1 MSDQNSPAK
10 PAGEKPPADKGAAK
24 ANPSTPKGTAAKS
37 GKLKAQSAAPAKH
50 TSGSGAGKWW
60 LLILVLLAAASAAG
74 YYYGAPLWQQFNGE
88 QQALARQVQ
97 ALEVELAKQSQ
108 QQLNS
113 VQQIA
118 ANNEKIENLP
128 LRLST
133 ELSGQLNQQLQR
145 QITGPMASLAS
156 RVQRNQTRLN
166 DLDGGVGRQ
175 WQLAELQYTIRLASM
190 RLTLEDDVAPSIELL
205 ERADDLLAQW
215 NDPDFSPLRAALAAD
230 IAALEQRPTIDRQ
243 GLHNRLLAI
252 AVESQ
257 EALATE
263 LERQNFVLQE
273 EGAED
278 QGARPDWRARLNQL
292 GDLVGELFILQRTE
306 QALPELTAPNAQ
318 QLLAERFALAIE
330 QAALAMWRGDTA
342 LYQHS
347 LKLCQELLELSTASS
362 DNRAPLRA
370 SLAELAQLPVAH
382 KTLSI
387 SQSEAAWYDWQRA
400 NAQSE
405 SAP

>member
-1 MSDQNSPAK
+1 MSDKSSPTK
-10 PAGEKPPADKGAAK
+10 PADEQPRADKNAAQVNAPGSKQK
-24 ANPSTPKGTAAKS
+24 AANQ
-37 GKLKAQSAAPAKH
+37 GKPKAQSAAPEKR
-50 TSGSGAGKWW
+50 TNGSWAGKLW
-60 LLILVLLAAASAAG
+60 LLMLVLLAAAAAAG
-74 YYYGAPLWQQFNGE
+74 YYYGAPLWQQFNGD

-97 ALEVELAKQSQ
+97 ALEVALAEQRK
-108 QQLNS
+108 QQLKS
-113 VQQIA
+113 AQQIA
-118 ANNEKIENLP
+118 ANNEKIEGLP
-128 LRLST
+128 VRVSA
-133 ELSGQLNQQLQR
+133 ELSGQLNRELQR
-145 QITGPMASLAS
+145 QITGPIAGLAS

-190 RLTLEDDVAPSIELL
+190 RLAFEDNVAPSIELL

-215 NDPDFSPLRAALAAD
+215 SDPDFSPLRAALAAD
-230 IAALEQRPTIDRQ
+230 IAALERRPTIDRQ

-252 AVESQ
+252 AVQSQ

-263 LERQNFVLQE
+263 LEIQNFVFQG
-273 EGAED
+273 EGAPD
-278 QGARPDWRARLNQL
+278 QNARPDWRARLNQL

-306 QALPELTAPNAQ
+306 QPLPELTAPNAQ
-318 QLLAERFALAIE
+318 ELLAERFALAVE

-347 LKLCQELLELSTASS
+347 LKLCQELLEFSTASS
-362 DNRAPLRA
+362 DSTAPLRA
-370 SLAELAQLPVAH
+370 SLTELAQQPVAD
-382 KTLSI
+382 KKLGI